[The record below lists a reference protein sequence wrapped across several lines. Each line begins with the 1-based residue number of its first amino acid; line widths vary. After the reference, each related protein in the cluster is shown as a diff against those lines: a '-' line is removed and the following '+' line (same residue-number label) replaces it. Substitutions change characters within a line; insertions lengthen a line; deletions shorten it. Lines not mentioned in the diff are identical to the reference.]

1 MDAPT
6 GTPSSFPQ
14 ESYQQPKYKRNSF
27 LHTRSSSALL
37 NLKSSFENLLHR
49 TDRKRPSAPRAI
61 SMPIQTTM
69 PYPPQSPSA
78 ALKGS
83 LPTIVASKTCQDTL
97 WALKA
102 QGCLNATKVEC
113 NPSYHVRLGD
123 LPGLK
128 YHLDILHTN
137 PNLTY
142 TSILGSLEKRLPLI
156 FWIASFAPVMQI
168 MPMLRLLTEHYKAH
182 VARTFGDDTI
192 NLLTCA
198 ALNRGLFER
207 VSSTN
212 DEPAHHP
219 DYVAVAEW
227 CLSRQR
233 LLPDIYL
240 LKEIVNSGGLI
251 GDLEYIFDNAVMM
264 TIPNAVIGPRRVMSQ
279 PGGIVERTAL
289 SRAHTEK
296 AITTSLIMK
305 DDADMVLYLYKES
318 LSLPPTILA
327 TRKLADG
334 LSPRPESAASPTS
347 SQQESLNAKHLALAV
362 QYRRKESLARM
373 LNECIEASNPLVLQ
387 EAIRL
392 TNTPD
397 ETGTEGRLNRRM
409 SMIARERRMLITRL
423 ESIQPRRRTSRQP
436 MAM

>member
-1 MDAPT
+1 
-6 GTPSSFPQ
+6 
-14 ESYQQPKYKRNSF
+14 
-27 LHTRSSSALL
+27 
-37 NLKSSFENLLHR
+37 
-49 TDRKRPSAPRAI
+49 
-61 SMPIQTTM
+61 M
-69 PYPPQSPSA
+69 PYPPQSPRA
-78 ALKGS
+78 ALKGT

-142 TSILGSLEKRLPLI
+142 TSIIGSLEKRLPLI

-182 VARTFGDDTI
+182 VARTFGDDII

-207 VSSTN
+207 VSN
-212 DEPAHHP
+212 NKDEPPHHP
-219 DYVAVAEW
+219 DFVAVAEW
-227 CLSRQR
+227 CLTSQS

-289 SRAHTEK
+289 SRKHTET
-296 AITTSLIMK
+296 AITSSLIMK
-305 DDADMVLYLYKES
+305 DDAELVMYLYKES
-318 LSLPPTILA
+318 LSLPPSILA
-327 TRKLADG
+327 TRKLAEG
-334 LSPRPESAASPTS
+334 AVARPESSASPTS
-347 SQQESLNAKHLALAV
+347 PRQDSMTAKHLALAV
-362 QYRRKESLARM
+362 QYRRKESLIRM
-373 LNECIEASNPLVLQ
+373 LNECIEASNPLILQ

-392 TNTPD
+392 TTTV
-397 ETGTEGRLNRRM
+397 EESGTEGRLNRRV
-409 SMIARERRMLITRL
+409 SLIARERRMLTTHL
-423 ESIQPRRRTSRQP
+423 ESIQPRRRSSRQP
-436 MAM
+436 MAMAI